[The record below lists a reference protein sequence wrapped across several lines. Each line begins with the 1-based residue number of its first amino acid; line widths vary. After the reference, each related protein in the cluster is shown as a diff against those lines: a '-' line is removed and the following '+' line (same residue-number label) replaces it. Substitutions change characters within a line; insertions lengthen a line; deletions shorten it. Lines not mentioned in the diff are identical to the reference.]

1 MNKESI
7 MEVKVLGTGCA
18 KCQKLYDAAERAV
31 ELAGVNAQ
39 LSKVEKLDEII
50 TYGVA
55 VTPGLVINGEV
66 KSAGKLP
73 DVKQIAAWL
82 KEAQD

>member
-1 MNKESI
+1 

-18 KCQKLYDAAERAV
+18 KCQKLFDAAERAV
-31 ELAGVNAQ
+31 QESGVQAD
-39 LSKVEKLDEII
+39 LSKVEKIDEII

-55 VTPGLVINGEV
+55 VTPGLVIAGEV
-66 KSAGKLP
+66 KSVGKIP

-82 KEAQD
+82 KEAAAKG